1 MTAAA
6 QSLQLLSWNV
16 AGRTKLLG
24 DQIAAVRRREPDIVC
39 LQEIRASTVGPWSE
53 ALAEDGLT
61 EALDSSTFAG
71 GRRLFNLTATRW
83 PIDELAPIG
92 APQPERVLAT
102 RIDSPFGLIE
112 LYNAHI
118 PPAPSNGLI
127 KAETCEALIAQLARP
142 SIPGRHRILCGDLN
156 TPRRETVNGEVETFA
171 SNHPGNEERWDA
183 AERGLLVGLRDWGLS
198 DVFRQLNG
206 YDRDDVSWVMHTR
219 ARRKAAHRLDHVIA
233 SAGLRPIACDYEHGW
248 REAGLS
254 DHSAI
259 EARFEPPAAGAA

>member
-1 MTAAA
+1 VSARSDPQT
-6 QSLQLLSWNV
+6 LELLSWNV

-24 DQIAAVRRREPDIVC
+24 SQIAAVRRREADIVC

-61 EALDSSTFAG
+61 EALDSSTFAS
-71 GRRLFNLTATRW
+71 GRRLFNLTAARW
-83 PIDELAPIG
+83 PIDELPPIG

-102 RIDSPFGLIE
+102 LIDSPFGLIE

-118 PPAPSNGLI
+118 PPAPSNGLV

-142 SIPGRHRILCGDLN
+142 SERHRILCGDLN
-156 TPRRETVNGEVETFA
+156 TPRRETVHGEVETFA

-183 AERGLLVGLRDWGLS
+183 AERGLLVGLGDWGLR
-198 DVFRQLNG
+198 DAFRRLNG

-219 ARRKAAHRLDHVIA
+219 ARRKAAHRLDHVLA
-233 SAGLRPIACDYEHGW
+233 SAGLNAVRCDYEHGW

-259 EARFEPPAAGAA
+259 EARFEPLGIGEA